1 VKIHHFSL
9 KEYLAYKTQKNLSSV
24 EVAPSK
30 ELKKEQPTEERSK
43 PKIDKAQQKAQREI
57 QQIEQQI
64 EKQEQN
70 LSAIELEL
78 GEIDY
83 QDKTNY
89 NAVLNRYEQAKIELE
104 LLYKKW
110 EEKSEAV

>member
-1 VKIHHFSL
+1 
-9 KEYLAYKTQKNLSSV
+9 
-24 EVAPSK
+24 
-30 ELKKEQPTEERSK
+30 
-43 PKIDKAQQKAQREI
+43 
-57 QQIEQQI
+57 
-64 EKQEQN
+64 